1 MFNFPNKMMRVFR
14 DENHQSDF
22 EKNGFVI
29 LPFYN
34 ADEIIELETLYHR
47 LHPKDEKGFFPST
60 FSKDKNYRY
69 EADHDIKRIGN
80 RSIELYCTNIKV
92 VCGSFIVKSPGPE
105 SGMCIHQDM
114 SLVDESRFTGI
125 NIWVPLVDLT
135 IENGALFV
143 LPGSHRIFP
152 TYRGSSIPEFFAPV
166 MDDMID
172 YLQPVLI
179 KAGEAVFFDQS
190 IIHFSPPNYS
200 DKIRIVTNTYFTH
213 KETAYRTYYWN
224 KEEHGE
230 NKLEVFAQDD
240 YFMTN
245 FEQFGENIRDRPK
258 VGESLGLVNYNFPSI
273 DKTFLDSRFQKTNAR
288 EMIENAVPKGNTQA
302 NQISSQSPSSNRDK
316 KGFFQRIK
324 EQLIG

>member
-1 MFNFPNKMMRVFR
+1 MFNFPDKMLRVFR
-14 DENHQSDF
+14 DEKHQNDF

-29 LPFYN
+29 LPFYT
-34 ADEIIELETLYHR
+34 EEEVKELEALYYR
-47 LHPKDEKGFFPST
+47 LHPQDEKGFFPST
-60 FSKDKNYRY
+60 FSKDKNYRH
-69 EADHDIKRIGN
+69 EADTEIRRVGN
-80 RSIELYCTNIKV
+80 RSIEKYCTDIKV

-105 SGMCIHQDM
+105 SGMCVHQDM

-135 IENGALFV
+135 VENGALFV

-200 DKIRIVTNTYFTH
+200 DRIRIVTNTYFTH
-213 KETAYRTYYWN
+213 KSTEYRTYYWN
-224 KEEHGE
+224 KAEHG
-230 NKLEVFAQDD
+230 NSQLEVFAQDD
-240 YFMTN
+240 DFMTN
-245 FEQFGENIRDRPK
+245 FEQFGDNIRDRPK
-258 VGESLGLVNYNFPSI
+258 VGKSMGLVEYNFPFI
-273 DKTFLDSRFQKTNAR
+273 DKSFLENSFERTNAR
-288 EMIENAVPKGNTQA
+288 ELIETAKPQTEKNIMQSA
-302 NQISSQSPSSNRDK
+302 NERLITSKS
-316 KGFFQRIK
+316 FFQRIK
-324 EQLIG
+324 ELVS